1 MQSCGAVS
9 SVGACCGSTI
19 MKALMVLGVIG
30 WVCMAIKLVFV
41 LQDTAGL
48 IAQDNVSI
56 LHAKSPKVHGGS
68 CSMFY

>member
-1 MQSCGAVS
+1 
-9 SVGACCGSTI
+9 